1 MNNIDKLNLLK
12 NDLLE
17 HIEKSSN
24 LELKL
29 NKNDVF
35 KKTEGESFILLNGFD
50 TEKIFFSNI
59 KNNEMEIKVIN
70 NDGIAY
76 YSYDFNLLKNIDDK
90 IIIDVFQELI
100 TIIDEENLNNS
111 NDFINEFKEEEE
123 VEKKYFV
130 KSWFDSYDRDKGISN
145 IEDSFSNLDD
155 AISLT
160 KSLVKKQDFT
170 AAEVVDKD
178 ENIIYHISYDVIDEE
193 YIIEDNR
200 ESLNSI
206 ER

>member
-17 HIEKSSN
+17 HIETSSN

-35 KKTEGESFILLNGFD
+35 KKMEGESFILLNGFD

-76 YSYDFNLLKNIDDK
+76 ASYDFNLLKNIDDK

-111 NDFINEFKEEEE
+111 NDFINEFKEE
-123 VEKKYFV
+123 VEKKYSV
-130 KSWFDSYDRDKGISN
+130 KSWFDTYDRDQGISN

-155 AISLT
+155 AISLS
-160 KSLVKKQDFT
+160 KSLVKKQDF
-170 AAEVVDKD
+170 ASAEVVDKE
-178 ENIIYHISYDVIDEE
+178 ENMIYHISYNVIDEKFD
-193 YIIEDNR
+193 IEDNR

>member
-17 HIEKSSN
+17 HIETSSN

-76 YSYDFNLLKNIDDK
+76 ASYDFNLLKNIDDK

-111 NDFINEFKEEEE
+111 NDFINEFKEEE

-178 ENIIYHISYDVIDEE
+178 ENMIYHISYDVINEE
-193 YIIEDNR
+193 YFIEDNR
-200 ESLNSI
+200 EFLNTL

>member
-1 MNNIDKLNLLK
+1 MNNIDKLNVLK
-12 NDLLE
+12 SDVLE
-17 HIEKSSN
+17 HMEKSSN
-24 LELKL
+24 IELNI
-29 NKNDVF
+29 NKSDVF
-35 KKTEGESFILLNGFD
+35 KKIEGESFNFLNGFD
-50 TEKIFFSNI
+50 TQKIFFSNVKNDEVSI
-59 KNNEMEIKVIN
+59 KIIN

-76 YSYDFNLLKNIDDK
+76 SSYNLDLSKNIDDK
-90 IIIDVFQELI
+90 IIIDIFQELI

-111 NDFINEFKEEEE
+111 NDFINEFKEE

-155 AISLT
+155 AISLA
-160 KSLVKKQDFT
+160 KSLVKKQDF
-170 AAEVVDKD
+170 ASAEVVDKD

>member
-1 MNNIDKLNLLK
+1 MNNIDKLNVLK
-12 NDLLE
+12 SDVLE
-17 HIEKSSN
+17 HMEKSSN
-24 LELKL
+24 IELNI
-29 NKNDVF
+29 NKSDVF
-35 KKTEGESFILLNGFD
+35 KKIEGESFNFLNGFD
-50 TEKIFFSNI
+50 TQKIFFSNVKNDEVSI
-59 KNNEMEIKVIN
+59 KIIN

-76 YSYDFNLLKNIDDK
+76 SSYNLDLSKNIDDK
-90 IIIDVFQELI
+90 IIIDIFQELI

-111 NDFINEFKEEEE
+111 NDFINEFKEE

-145 IEDSFSNLDD
+145 IEDSFSNLDN
-155 AISLT
+155 AISLA
-160 KSLVKKQDFT
+160 KSLVKKQDF
-170 AAEVVDKD
+170 ASAEVVDKD

>member
-17 HIEKSSN
+17 HIETSSN

-35 KKTEGESFILLNGFD
+35 KKTKGESFILLNGFD

-76 YSYDFNLLKNIDDK
+76 ASYDFNLLKNIDDK

-111 NDFINEFKEEEE
+111 NDFINEFKEE
-123 VEKKYFV
+123 VEKKYSV
-130 KSWFDSYDRDKGISN
+130 KSWFDTYDRDQGISN

-155 AISLT
+155 AISLS
-160 KSLVKKQDFT
+160 KSLVKKQDF
-170 AAEVVDKD
+170 ASAEVVDKE
-178 ENIIYHISYDVIDEE
+178 ENMIYHISYNVIDEKFD
-193 YIIEDNR
+193 IEDNR